1 MQSRSRRRATVAI
14 FMAAMS
20 GCAGSIAGRPPAVF
34 GGVAG
39 ALVIAHRGGSLEAPE
54 NTLAALSHGIACGAD
69 WQEFDVHLTRD
80 DEVVVIH
87 DDTLDRTTN
96 GHGRVEDTP
105 LAVVRSLSAGA
116 PRPAPTVAQALS
128 LFGARAPDFGA
139 RWAAERV
146 PTLDEALALQGG
158 RFMIELKKTSHPV
171 RLVEKVLAAIHRAGA
186 EDRVALASFELDLL
200 DLAYAREPSIPLVGI
215 VEEERQL
222 EPALERP
229 VSVLAVRLDLIEA
242 ARQVAPPTVALW
254 AWTAY
259 SPAMAEAAVERGAHG
274 VITDAPAAVLAALRT
289 PPPPQIPL
297 SR

>member
-1 MQSRSRRRATVAI
+1 MPSPSRHPAFVVAI
-14 FMAAMS
+14 LMAAMS
-20 GCAGSIAGRPPAVF
+20 GCPGSVVGRPPAVF

-39 ALVIAHRGGSLEAPE
+39 PLVIAHRGGSLEAPE
-54 NTLAALSHGIACGAD
+54 NTLAALSHGIASGAD

-87 DDTLDRTTN
+87 DDTLDRTTG

-116 PRPAPTVAQALS
+116 PRPAATVAQALS

-146 PTLDEALALQGG
+146 PTLDEALALRDG
-158 RFMIELKKTSHPV
+158 RFMIELKKTGHPV

-200 DLAYAREPSIPLVGI
+200 DRPPCRAGRRVPSTNAVARESPT
-215 VEEERQL
+215 RQ
-222 EPALERP
+222 PRFSPIARRP
-229 VSVLAVRLDLIEA
+229 VAREA
-242 ARQVAPPTVALW
+242 TLECPFPP
-254 AWTAY
+254 
-259 SPAMAEAAVERGAHG
+259 SREEAKRTHGER
-274 VITDAPAAVLAALRT
+274 
-289 PPPPQIPL
+289 
-297 SR
+297 S